1 MNCNECTHY
10 SRNFGICIG
19 HRNDSFDTACS
30 QFCSSYEKADSSL
43 EDPADREATNFL
55 LSVRKKA
62 LKDRTQKILANRNL
76 FTEFVS
82 MIYQNLEDNDF
93 DADYSF
99 RDAAEEALPN
109 TFV

>member
-82 MIYQNLEDNDF
+82 MIYQNLEDKDF

>member
-1 MNCNECTHY
+1 MICNECTHY

-19 HRNDSFDTACS
+19 HRDSSFNTSCG
-30 QFCSSYEKADSSL
+30 QFCSSYEKEDESL

-55 LSVRKKA
+55 LSVRKKN
-62 LKDRTQKILANRNL
+62 LKDRAQKILANRNL
-76 FTEFVS
+76 FDEFVS

-93 DADYSF
+93 DADYTF

-109 TFV
+109 AFV